1 MNQLLT
7 YGTKTLN
14 QQELQEVRNLL
25 KDDPKLWRTLGDVTT
40 WSREHTLGDI
50 PERTVKYECV
60 QAGIR
65 QMRHDL
71 LQEGA
76 SQLERMI
83 VEQIIT
89 CWLQLGNTGNRLESL
104 PPTDENQKKLQQ
116 LERRYSQDHIRFNRA
131 ISLLTRTR
139 RSLFDLGV
147 RRCEIRPRY
156 ASHYKWEVPYEPES
170 ETTEIIE
177 IAAANPEPIP
187 MIQEAKTHQPREK
200 PTVNQTFI
208 KAPERQLQPPNPTP
222 RPIDPFLLDAMR
234 HQNT

>member
-25 KDDPKLWRTLGDVTT
+25 KDDPKLWRALGDVAT
-40 WSREHTLGDI
+40 WSREHTLADI

-131 ISLLTRTR
+131 ITLLTRTR

-156 ASHYKWEVPYEPES
+156 ASHFKWEVPYEPDIEP
-170 ETTEIIE
+170 TT
-177 IAAANPEPIP
+177 ADPEPIP
-187 MIQEAKTHQPREK
+187 IAEEEVPTPRQPREK
-200 PTVNQTFI
+200 PTVNQAFI
-208 KAPERQLQPPNPTP
+208 KAPPQQERLPQPLSQMD
-222 RPIDPFLLDAMR
+222 RILLDAIR
-234 HQNT
+234 HQNI